1 MHRMPFAL
9 VVLCMAAPLFAQNYP
24 SRPIRMIVP
33 FSPGGATDVPAR
45 IVAQRLSEA
54 LGQQV
59 VIDIGQVRAACLA
72 QKWWPRPIP
81 MAIRCC

>member
-1 MHRMPFAL
+1 MPFAL

-59 VIDIGQVRAACLA
+59 VIDN
-72 QKWWPRPIP
+72 RPGAGS
-81 MAIRCC
+81 MLG